1 MFTETKIFLILLIH
15 CSIIVNVVLYFMWNI
30 ATKKFSELQKQYIDY
45 LTKCSNDLK
54 EKESIL
60 KAYDTCLHNNK
71 ILCEAVKEL
80 LKPDADTVKVSRKLE
95 EIKCLK

>member
-1 MFTETKIFLILLIH
+1 MFTETEIFLILLIL

-30 ATKKFSELQKQYIDY
+30 ATKKFSELQIDY

>member
-1 MFTETKIFLILLIH
+1 MFTETEIFLILLIL

-30 ATKKFSELQKQYIDY
+30 ATKKFSELQKQY

-80 LKPDADTVKVSRKLE
+80 LKPDADTVKVSHKLE

>member
-1 MFTETKIFLILLIH
+1 MFTETEIFLILLIL

-30 ATKKFSELQKQYIDY
+30 ATKKFSELQKQY
-45 LTKCSNDLK
+45 LTKCYNYLK

>member
-1 MFTETKIFLILLIH
+1 MFTETEIFLILLIL

-45 LTKCSNDLK
+45 LTKYSNDLK

-60 KAYDTCLHNNK
+60 KAYDTSLHNNK
-71 ILCEAVKEL
+71 IFCEAVKEL
-80 LKPDADTVKVSRKLE
+80 LKPDADMVKVSRKLE

>member
-1 MFTETKIFLILLIH
+1 M
-15 CSIIVNVVLYFMWNI
+15 
-30 ATKKFSELQKQYIDY
+30 
-45 LTKCSNDLK
+45 K

-80 LKPDADTVKVSRKLE
+80 LKPDADTVKVSRKLGGNKMFE
-95 EIKCLK
+95 MICNGFVGVAIAFCFLKSQAGWITSIEILLACILFMLLRIHMLLWKGLNK

>member
-1 MFTETKIFLILLIH
+1 MFTETEIFLILLIL

-30 ATKKFSELQKQYIDY
+30 ATKKFSELQKQY

-80 LKPDADTVKVSRKLE
+80 LNLMQIRLKLVVNWRK
-95 EIKCLK
+95 

>member
-1 MFTETKIFLILLIH
+1 MFTETEIFLILLIL
-15 CSIIVNVVLYFMWNI
+15 CSIIVNVVLYFVWNT
-30 ATKKFSELQKQYIDY
+30 ATKKFSELQKQY

>member
-1 MFTETKIFLILLIH
+1 MFTETEIFLILLIL
-15 CSIIVNVVLYFMWNI
+15 CSVIANIVLYFMWNI
-30 ATKKFSELQKQYIDY
+30 TTKKFSELQKQYINY
-45 LTKCSNDLK
+45 LTKCSNGLK

-80 LKPDADTVKVSRKLE
+80 LKPDVDVVKVNRKLG

>member
-1 MFTETKIFLILLIH
+1 MFTETEIFLILLIL

-30 ATKKFSELQKQYIDY
+30 ATKKFSELQKQYLI
-45 LTKCSNDLK
+45 KCSNDLK

>member
-1 MFTETKIFLILLIH
+1 MFTETEIFLILLIL

-60 KAYDTCLHNNK
+60 KPMIHACIIIK
-71 ILCEAVKEL
+71 FFVRL
-80 LKPDADTVKVSRKLE
+80 LKNY
-95 EIKCLK
+95 

>member
-1 MFTETKIFLILLIH
+1 MEY
-15 CSIIVNVVLYFMWNI
+15 NY
-30 ATKKFSELQKQYIDY
+30 KKFSELQKQYIDY

-80 LKPDADTVKVSRKLE
+80 LKPDADVVKVNRKLG
-95 EIKCLK
+95 EIKCLKWCAMVLLGLQSLFAFLNHKRVFG

>member
-1 MFTETKIFLILLIH
+1 MFTETEIFLILLIL

-30 ATKKFSELQKQYIDY
+30 ATKNFQNYKNNIIDY

-60 KAYDTCLHNNK
+60 KAYNTCLHNNK

-80 LKPDADTVKVSRKLE
+80 LKPDADTVKVSRKLG

>member
-1 MFTETKIFLILLIH
+1 MFTETEIFLILLIF

-45 LTKCSNDLK
+45 LTKYSNDLK

-60 KAYDTCLHNNK
+60 KAYNLPLSLSANLVYSK
-71 ILCEAVKEL
+71 
-80 LKPDADTVKVSRKLE
+80 
-95 EIKCLK
+95 

>member
-1 MFTETKIFLILLIH
+1 MFTETEIFLILLIL

-60 KAYDTCLHNNK
+60 KAYDTSLHNNK

-80 LKPDADTVKVSRKLE
+80 LKPDADTVKVSRKLG